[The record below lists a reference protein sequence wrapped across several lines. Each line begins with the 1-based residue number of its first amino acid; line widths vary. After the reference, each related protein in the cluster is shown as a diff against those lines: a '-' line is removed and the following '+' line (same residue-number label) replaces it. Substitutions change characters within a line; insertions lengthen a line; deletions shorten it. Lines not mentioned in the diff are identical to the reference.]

1 MIKAKVWI
9 YFYTTNDVAKEHALL
24 DLYILTYFFLLFCF
38 VILFFLRESLFYPE
52 WTQSFVRVD
61 SHIQFCLVY
70 LSHFTF
76 VIVLFRRFIFETTS

>member
-24 DLYILTYFFLLFCF
+24 DLYILTYFFIVLLCNF
-38 VILFFLRESLFYPE
+38 IFLRESLFYPE

>member
-9 YFYTTNDVAKEHALL
+9 YFYTTNHVAKEHALL
-24 DLYILTYFFLLFCF
+24 DLYILTYFLIVLLCNF
-38 VILFFLRESLFYPE
+38 IFLRECLFYPE

-76 VIVLFRRFIFETTS
+76 VIVLFRRFIFETNS